1 MKKTPL
7 ILLCGAVFV
16 NLAGCQG
23 SAVYYHRDPARQIV
37 VLDKREVSVVPLG
50 NGRWEAYGGKQGG
63 SSAEDMEKQ
72 KARQIEAIE
81 KVTACRVTAAEFPTQ
96 NNERRLLIQATV
108 VCDPPTKR

>member
-1 MKKTPL
+1 MKKLSL
-7 ILLCGAVFV
+7 ILLCGVAFV

-50 NGRWEAYGGKQGG
+50 NGRWEAFGGKQGG
-63 SSAEDMEKQ
+63 SSAEDLEKQ

-81 KVTACRVTAAEFPTQ
+81 KVTACRVTTTEFPPDK
-96 NNERRLLIQATV
+96 NERRLLIQATV
-108 VCDPPTKR
+108 VCEPPAKR

>member
-1 MKKTPL
+1 MKKALL
-7 ILLCGAVFV
+7 IVLCGVTFV

-63 SSAEDMEKQ
+63 SSAEDLDKQ
-72 KARQIEAIE
+72 KVRQIEAIE
-81 KVTACRVTAAEFPTQ
+81 KVSACRVTATEFPPQ
-96 NNERRLLIQATV
+96 NTELRLLIQATV
-108 VCDPPTKR
+108 ACEPPATR

>member
-7 ILLCGAVFV
+7 ILLCGVVFV
-16 NLAGCQG
+16 NLAGCP

-63 SSAEDMEKQ
+63 SSAEDLEKQ
-72 KARQIEAIE
+72 KARQVEAIE
-81 KVTACRVTAAEFPTQ
+81 KVTACRVTTTEFPPQ
-96 NNERRLLIQATV
+96 NNERRLLIHATV
-108 VCDPPTKR
+108 VCDPPTRR

>member
-7 ILLCGAVFV
+7 ILLCGVVFV

-37 VLDKREVSVVPLG
+37 VLDQREISIVPLG
-50 NGRWEAYGGKQGG
+50 HGRWEAYGGKQGG
-63 SSAEDMEKQ
+63 SSAEDLDKQ

-81 KVTACRVTAAEFPTQ
+81 KVTACRVTSTEFSPQ
-96 NNERRLLIQATV
+96 NNERRLLIQVMVA
-108 VCDPPTKR
+108 CEPPASR

>member
-1 MKKTPL
+1 MKKVPL
-7 ILLCGAVFV
+7 IVLCGAAFV

-63 SSAEDMEKQ
+63 SSAENLDKQ

-81 KVTACRVTAAEFPTQ
+81 KVTACRVTSTEFPPQ
-96 NNERRLLIQATV
+96 NNERRLLIHATV
-108 VCDPPTKR
+108 ACEPPAPR